1 MLRDAL
7 AGDCCARGVSG
18 LTHQS
23 LEGAEARQV
32 AYDEEYT
39 ALPQRDLFSEVLSQ
53 IHQGFLVKVF
63 LARRMV
69 LRSTFGLED
78 FDSEHHRDSRSLCG
92 DRERRRSVSLRPS
105 MRSWYTVQ
113 EHRSSKDGTDGTPP
127 THRLFTGLPQ
137 ICRRRNLR
145 HLQTC

>member
-7 AGDCCARGVSG
+7 AGDRCARGVSG

-23 LEGAEARQV
+23 LEGAEVRQV
-32 AYDEEYT
+32 AYDEVYT

-53 IHQGFLVKVF
+53 KHQGFLAKVF

-78 FDSEHHRDSRSLCG
+78 FD
-92 DRERRRSVSLRPS
+92 
-105 MRSWYTVQ
+105 
-113 EHRSSKDGTDGTPP
+113 
-127 THRLFTGLPQ
+127 
-137 ICRRRNLR
+137 
-145 HLQTC
+145 

>member
-7 AGDCCARGVSG
+7 AGDRCARGVSE

-23 LEGAEARQV
+23 HEGAEARQ
-32 AYDEEYT
+32 ATYDEVYT

-63 LARRMV
+63 LARRTV

-78 FDSEHHRDSRSLCG
+78 FD
-92 DRERRRSVSLRPS
+92 
-105 MRSWYTVQ
+105 
-113 EHRSSKDGTDGTPP
+113 
-127 THRLFTGLPQ
+127 
-137 ICRRRNLR
+137 
-145 HLQTC
+145 